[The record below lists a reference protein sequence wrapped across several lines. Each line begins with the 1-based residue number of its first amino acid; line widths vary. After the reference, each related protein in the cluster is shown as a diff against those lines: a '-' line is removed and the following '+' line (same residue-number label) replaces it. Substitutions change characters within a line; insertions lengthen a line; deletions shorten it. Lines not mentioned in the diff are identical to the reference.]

1 MFSKWEKWV
10 GPNYPN
16 LKTSIFWLENPR
28 TWHVTF
34 NSLISL
40 NLQDSAKY
48 DHNIRVRSSFGGFN
62 KIYIFFRKLEKTEF
76 SIEMWQP
83 ERLEF
88 LHILPK
94 LLVWGWLERSQ
105 RICIWPI
112 WAPWY
117 LVDLR
122 SVSWNLLG
130 VCHMWYMLF
139 AWWSTSTAF
148 TCVYTCC
155 LAYSPGMVR
164 TYAVPTWTDKHVL
177 DRQPTLGFFHMVT
190 SSLGCWWVEA
200 HISSTASRNGCPLNL
215 LITGWY
221 VRTY

>member
-1 MFSKWEKWV
+1 MCFPSDKNEWDQTTLTSKPQYFDWKIQ
-10 GPNYPN
+10 GPDM
-16 LKTSIFWLENPR
+16 SG
-28 TWHVTF
+28 
-34 NSLISL
+34 LIRWFLWICKILSNMIIISEFGVVL
-40 NLQDSAKY
+40 
-48 DHNIRVRSSFGGFN
+48 GGFN
-62 KIYIFFRKLEKTEF
+62 KNRIFFRKLEKTEF

-117 LVDLR
+117 LLDLR
-122 SVSWNLLG
+122 YVSWNLLG

-139 AWWSTSTAF
+139 AWWSTSTVS

-155 LAYSPGMVR
+155 SAYSPRMVR

-177 DRQPTLGFFHMVT
+177 DRQPTLGFAPYGNFK
-190 SSLGCWWVEA
+190 LGMLM
-200 HISSTASRNGCPLNL
+200 SGSP
-215 LITGWY
+215 Y
-221 VRTY
+221 